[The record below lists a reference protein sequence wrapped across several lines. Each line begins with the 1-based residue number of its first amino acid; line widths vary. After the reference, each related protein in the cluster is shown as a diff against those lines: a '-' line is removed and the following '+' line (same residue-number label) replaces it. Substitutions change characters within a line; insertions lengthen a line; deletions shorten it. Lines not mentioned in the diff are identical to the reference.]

1 MKADPKFGRQIQ
13 AGGAVT
19 LALFA
24 IVLGSP
30 GRAQISGS
38 TPDPNPSAQEKAGAP
53 NPHAEVSPKGPAPVL
68 DRVVAIV
75 NGDLILD
82 SDVDEERRFSAFEP
96 YSDSSASFSREKAIE
111 RLINRNLILQQIK
124 LQPEVQVSDAGV
136 TKQIDQLR
144 KTIPACKQYG
154 CGTEHG
160 WERFLTDHGFTEATL
175 FARWK
180 QRMEILQFIEERFR
194 MGINITPEEIKNYYD
209 KTMLPEYTSRHVK
222 PPKLE
227 SISGHIQEVLL
238 QEQVTSLLNDW
249 LKSLR
254 AQGSV
259 VVLHPG
265 EEAP

>member
-1 MKADPKFGRQIQ
+1 MEADLKFDRVMQ
-13 AGGAVT
+13 ASGTAA
-19 LALFA
+19 LAFLA
-24 IVLGSP
+24 IVVCCPSSL
-30 GRAQISGS
+30 
-38 TPDPNPSAQEKAGAP
+38 SAQEKTSIS
-53 NPHAEVSPKGPAPVL
+53 NPQTEASAKGPSSVL

-75 NGDLILD
+75 NGELILD
-82 SDVDEERRFSAFEP
+82 SDVDEERRFNAFEP
-96 YSDSSASFSREKAIE
+96 YSDSSAGFSRDKAIE
-111 RLINRNLILQQIK
+111 RLINRELILQQIK
-124 LQPEVQVSDAGV
+124 LQPEVQVSDADV
-136 TKQIDQLR
+136 TKQINQLR

-154 CGTEHG
+154 CETKSG
-160 WERFLTDHGFTEATL
+160 WNRFLADRGFTEATL

-209 KTMLPEYTSRHVK
+209 KTMLPEYASRHVA

-227 SISGHIQEVLL
+227 TISSHIQEVLL